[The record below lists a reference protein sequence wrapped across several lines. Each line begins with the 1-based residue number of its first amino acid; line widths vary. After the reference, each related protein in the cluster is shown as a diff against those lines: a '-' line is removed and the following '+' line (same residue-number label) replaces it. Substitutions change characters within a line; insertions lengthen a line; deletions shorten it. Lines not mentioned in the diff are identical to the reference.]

1 MPEIKILP
9 HGIRITVQQG
19 KTLSEAL
26 HQAGIPLEAA
36 CGGQG
41 TCGRCA
47 VEILE
52 GRCEWPGSDRPR
64 AAPVQDGCVLSCQA
78 TVIEDVVIR
87 VPETTEI
94 SRGDVTLR
102 PLPEAEMAIQA
113 DLTPLSGKRV
123 IEIAEM
129 SREKGSSD
137 FERLASQ
144 ISEGEE
150 LPCSLSVLRSLPR
163 VLRHNGARVTATVA
177 EGQGGKRMIKL
188 EPGIK
193 LDRHYGVAC
202 DIGTTTVSLKVVDLN
217 TGRVIDAVSAYN
229 DQIECG
235 ADVISRIIYA
245 QKKGRLQELTRRVM
259 GTVNGLLGAVLP
271 MHGISP
277 DEVTSAAF
285 SGNTTMVHLLL
296 GIDPKYIREDPYV
309 PAVKSPPLFAAED
322 LGVHIHP
329 QAPVF
334 FSPAVGSYV
343 GGDITA
349 GVLCTRLKRKSDGVE
364 LFIDIG
370 TNGELVISGE
380 NWTIGCACSAGPA
393 FEGTGIKCG
402 MRASKGAIETVD
414 FKKESSDIVYR
425 VAGGGRPRG
434 ICGSG
439 LIELVAGLFAS
450 GAIGRDGK
458 FNEGRKNDRI
468 RRKEDHLAFIVAE
481 ARQTATEE
489 EIYIGEGDIVNI
501 MRAKAAIFSACSL
514 LLKNVGLS
522 FSDIEK
528 VYIAGGFGNYLNIE
542 KAITIGLFPDI
553 DPSRFEYLG
562 NTSLLGAYL
571 ALLSCDHR
579 NKLKKIATSMT
590 YVDLSSEPDYMNEF
604 TGALF
609 LPHTDETL
617 FPTVKRETKT

>member
-1 MPEIKILP
+1 VPEIKVLP

-47 VEILE
+47 VEILQ
-52 GRCEWPGSDRPR
+52 GRCQWLGSDRPT

-78 TVIEDVVIR
+78 TVTEDIIVK

-94 SRGDVTLR
+94 SRGDFTLR
-102 PLPEAEMAIQA
+102 PLPEAELAIQA

-123 IEIAEM
+123 LEIAET
-129 SREKGSSD
+129 SREESTSD
-137 FERLASQ
+137 FERLVRH
-144 ISEGEE
+144 ISEGKE
-150 LPCSLSVLRSLPR
+150 LLCSLSVLRNLPR
-163 VLRHNGARVTATVA
+163 VLRQNGAKVTATVV
-177 EGQGGKRMIKL
+177 EQKGSKRMIKL
-188 EPGIK
+188 EAGIK

-217 TGRVIDAVSAYN
+217 TGHVLDAVSAYN
-229 DQIECG
+229 DQIACG

-245 QKKGRLQELTRRVM
+245 QKKDRLQELTRRVM

-277 DEVTSAAF
+277 DEVTSAVF

-309 PAVKSPPLFAAED
+309 PAVKSPPLLAAGD
-322 LGVHIHP
+322 LGIHIHP

-334 FSPAVGSYV
+334 FAPAVGSYV

-380 NWTIGCACSAGPA
+380 DWTIGCACSAGPA
-393 FEGTGIKCG
+393 FEGAGIKCG
-402 MRASKGAIETVD
+402 MRASNGAIETVD
-414 FKKESSDIVYR
+414 FKKEGGDIVYR
-425 VAGGGRPRG
+425 VTGGGRPRG

-439 LIELVAGLFAS
+439 LIELVAGLFTS
-450 GAIGRDGK
+450 GVIGRDGK
-458 FNEGRKNDRI
+458 FRQERSHDRI
-468 RRKEDHLAFIVAE
+468 RRKANHLTFIVEE
-481 ARQTATEE
+481 ARRTATEE
-489 EIYIGEGDIVNI
+489 EIYIGEGDIANI

-514 LLKNVGLS
+514 LMKNVGLS
-522 FSDIEK
+522 FAEIEK

-553 DPSRFEYLG
+553 EPTRFEYLG

-579 NKLKKIATSMT
+579 KKLMQIARSMT
-590 YVDLSSEPDYMNEF
+590 YVDLSSEPDYMNEY